1 MGAGVTESYAAAAPA
16 RPRAGWWAVLTRHIA
31 AGAFLA
37 ASLFTVMAVTGIGT
51 GAGPLGPH
59 LGHGSSITRDVGAEV
74 TVGNVTL
81 VNEGLFPLEIE
92 GIRPLPEDGA
102 DAGVTVTAVEVA
114 PLPLVGTR
122 GYIGIADGRGYEE
135 VPASQ
140 RRTPQGAVLPRR
152 TDAQDRAG
160 LLQVLVRYRLVRE
173 GTWVYRGYE
182 VTYRSG
188 LVRHRA
194 VLDVTMAACAPTSQ
208 FPDGCPVHD

>member
-1 MGAGVTESYAAAAPA
+1 MGAGVSEPYAAAPA
-16 RPRAGWWAVLTRHIA
+16 RPRAGWWAVLTRHSVPGMI
-31 AGAFLA
+31 LA
-37 ASLFTVMAVTGIGT
+37 VLLFTAMAITGIGT

-59 LGHGSSITRDVGAEV
+59 FGHGMTITRDAGAEF

-81 VNEGLFPLEIE
+81 VNEGLFPLEVE
-92 GIRPLPEDGA
+92 SIRPLPENGA

-114 PLPLVGTR
+114 PLPLTGTR

-135 VPASQ
+135 VTASQ
-140 RRTPQGAVLPRR
+140 RRIPQGAVLPRR
-152 TDAQDRAG
+152 TDDQSQAG
-160 LLQVLVRYRLVRE
+160 LPQVLVRYRLVRE

-194 VLDVTMAACAPTSQ
+194 VLDVTMAACAPTSR

>member
-1 MGAGVTESYAAAAPA
+1 M
-16 RPRAGWWAVLTRHIA
+16 TRHPVPGALLAVCLFA
-31 AGAFLA
+31 A
-37 ASLFTVMAVTGIGT
+37 MAVTGIGT

-59 LGHGSSITRDVGAEV
+59 LGHGTSITRDVGSEV

-81 VNEGLFPLEIE
+81 VNEGLFPIEIE
-92 GIRPLPEDGA
+92 SIRTLPEKGA
-102 DAGVTVTAVEVA
+102 GAGVAVEAVDVA
-114 PLPLVGTR
+114 PLPLTGTR

-140 RRTPQGAVLPRR
+140 RRTAQGAVLPRR
-152 TDAQDRAG
+152 TDTQDQAG
-160 LLQVLVRYRLVRE
+160 LLQVLVRYRMVRE
-173 GTWVYRGYE
+173 GTWVHRGYE

-188 LVRHRA
+188 LVRHRT